1 MSLSQFWRILW
12 AHKFLILGATFFC
25 LAGGIVASQIVP
37 PRWKAETHVYLNLL
51 KPDPVTG
58 EVLGPEARSYVAT
71 QIKLITDYGVTGLAV
86 DRLGW
91 LSDPQL
97 IEQYQQRPKSD
108 TRDFRRWLAQI
119 ITDRTKAE
127 VPDGSNIL
135 DIAYTG
141 TDPDSAKVAANA
153 VTQAFLDTSVAFR
166 RADANRN
173 ADWYDQQAGKVKE
186 ALIAAQT
193 AEANYERANGV
204 VMQNDK
210 TDIDSARL
218 AAMAAQSDA
227 AVSGGAGSGLEGQL
241 AETDAAIKQASETL
255 GPNHPQL
262 LELKAKRASI
272 AALIAQEL
280 SSSTPSS
287 SGTSRVSAQ
296 KALVIANSDKLAKLK
311 ILQSEVDIL
320 EDQYSKTLAREA
332 DFRQQAGVVD
342 AGLQVLGSAAVPQA
356 PSFPNKPLIVGG
368 SFGLGLVFGVLM
380 ALLIELLDRR
390 VRSPED
396 LNAALGLPVL
406 AVLRAAR

>member
-25 LAGGIVASQIVP
+25 LAGGIIASQIVP

-58 EVLGPEARSYVAT
+58 QVIGPEARSYVAT

-97 IEQYQQRPKSD
+97 IEQYQQRSKSD

-119 ITDRTKAE
+119 VTDRTKAD

-135 DIAYTG
+135 DITYTG
-141 TDPDSAKVAANA
+141 ADPDSAKVAANA

-173 ADWYDQQAGKVKE
+173 ADWYAQQAGKVKE
-186 ALIAAQT
+186 ALSAAQT
-193 AEANYERANGV
+193 TEANYERANGV

-227 AVSGGAGSGLEGQL
+227 AVSGGGGSGLEGQL

-272 AALIAQEL
+272 AALIAQET
-280 SSSTPSS
+280 SSTPSS
-287 SGTSRVSAQ
+287 TGTSRVSVQ

-332 DFRQQAGVVD
+332 DFRQQAGVDD
-342 AGLQVLGSAAVPQA
+342 AGLQVLGSASVPQS

-368 SFGLGLVFGVLM
+368 SFGLGLAIGVLI

-396 LNAALGLPVL
+396 LNAVLGLPVL
-406 AVLRAAR
+406 AVLRTAR